1 MVKAEIYYE
10 EGRRK
15 GFVVQGHAGAA
26 EPGQDIVCAAISA
39 LTQTVLLGLNTYLT
53 VKPVWELED
62 NGYLEC
68 WLPESLSGADAEK
81 AALLLGTLELGLQC
95 MEESYGQYLK
105 VSKRR
110 WTACCSK

>member
-10 EGRRK
+10 EDRRK
-15 GFVVQGHAGAA
+15 GFVVQGHAEAA

-39 LTQTVLLGLNTYLT
+39 LTQTTLLGLETYLA
-53 VKPVWELED
+53 VKPVWKVED

-68 WLPESLSGADAEK
+68 WLPENLSAADAEK
-81 AALLLGTLELGLQC
+81 AALLLGTLELGLQS